1 MTNEFSEEN
10 ERIIKANT
18 ARMDDYFNYLE
29 TTLHKEKNT
38 IVAYTKDIKAFA
50 DFLAGRGKY
59 LTECVKSDASSYIMV
74 LGQDNKSKST
84 INRKISSIRA
94 YFNFE
99 VQNGNVEINPFD
111 KVKGKKLEARSVDFL
126 EVEEVE
132 ALLALPDDSDKGL
145 RDRAIMEFMYGTG
158 ARVSE
163 LVRVKYHDINFK
175 MRLVTLRSA
184 NDESRVIPLGSYA
197 YDALKE
203 FVEKAYINFTKKDI
217 EGEDPVF
224 VNTDGESISRQ
235 GVWRILKEYSN
246 MLGMGDRVTPQ
257 VLRDS
262 FAVHILKN
270 GGDIKSLQ
278 KLMGFDDLSVILS
291 YLSCIDVHI
300 KDVFKRTHPR
310 A

>member
-1 MTNEFSEEN
+1 MKEISEEN
-10 ERIIKANT
+10 ERIVSANE
-18 ARMDDYFNYLE
+18 ARIDEYRNHLA
-29 TTLHKEKNT
+29 TNLHKEKNT
-38 IVAYTKDIKAFA
+38 VVAYIKDIRAFA
-50 DFLAGRGKY
+50 DFLAGRSKS
-59 LTECVKSDASSYIMV
+59 LPECVKSDASAYIML

-94 YFNFE
+94 YYNFE
-99 VQNGNVEINPFD
+99 VHSGNIEANPFD
-111 KVKGKKLEARSVDFL
+111 RVKGKKLEARSVDFL
-126 EVEEVE
+126 EIEEIE
-132 ALLALPDDSDKGL
+132 ALLSLPDDSDKGL

-163 LVRVKYHDINFK
+163 LVRVRYHDINFK
-175 MRLVTLRSA
+175 MRLVTLKGA

-203 FVEKAYINFTKKDI
+203 FIEKAYGNFTKKEID
-217 EGEDPVF
+217 GDDPVF
-224 VNTDGESISRQ
+224 VNADGESISRQ
-235 GVWRILKEYSN
+235 GIWRILREYGD

-262 FAVHILKN
+262 FAVHILRN

-291 YLSCIDVHI
+291 YLSCIDVHV